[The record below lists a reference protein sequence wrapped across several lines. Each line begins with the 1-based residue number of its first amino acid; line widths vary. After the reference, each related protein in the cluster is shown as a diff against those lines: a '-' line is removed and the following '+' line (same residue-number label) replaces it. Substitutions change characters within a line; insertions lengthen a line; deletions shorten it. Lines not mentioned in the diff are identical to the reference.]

1 MNLDELLKCDKVRC
15 VKTKVD
21 EDLVEGETYKVEG
34 FNDEAIKIVD
44 CNGFSSWHNKS
55 LFEPIPNNDVSKS
68 NSEIDISLDGVDD
81 VNTAEE
87 AENIADDM
95 NFNGEIDWSSDV
107 VEDGDTVARE
117 V

>member
-1 MNLDELLKCDKVRC
+1 MKVKFE
-15 VKTKVD
+15 VKITEIFIKKI
-21 EDLVEGETYKVEG
+21 TI
-34 FNDEAIKIVD
+34 EA
-44 CNGFSSWHNKS
+44 
-55 LFEPIPNNDVSKS
+55 E
-68 NSEIDISLDGVDD
+68 
-81 VNTAEE
+81 TAEA

>member
-1 MNLDELLKCDKVRC
+1 MKVKFE
-15 VKTKVD
+15 VEIIETLIKKVI
-21 EDLVEGETYKVEG
+21 VEAK
-34 FNDEAIKIVD
+34 
-44 CNGFSSWHNKS
+44 
-55 LFEPIPNNDVSKS
+55 
-68 NSEIDISLDGVDD
+68 
-81 VNTAEE
+81 TAEE